1 MRYFLYFFFS
11 VFTIISANGVNVYNR
26 KLTDPELSCSRNMAS
41 YSPSEIAKRFK
52 ACSRNVVEETAIDY
66 RLSSLIERVASNS
79 HGKNILIFVVTKLEP
94 VVECAKSLIEI
105 SKVLKNSDKESVVC
119 ALNFLNEIIPFSG
132 ASDLAQKVGTVQNEC
147 NNLLKNP
154 KKFTCNKSED
164 ILSRF
169 DKQKISQVQTF
180 FLKNLS
186 FLKNVVDSAIDLLL
200 ARTFEL
206 AIGENMFYHLNNKI
220 SISIGNTTISNIV
233 TGPKLFYSQS
243 GVGKRVDSV
252 VCQRREIGEDVR
264 FVHELSHY
272 IRKVFD
278 GIIAKDFLQLLPKLN
293 FLPYRYTTN
302 SIEKIFSDDEEFRN
316 ITGIFIKN
324 NTLFFDPMTEAGY
337 VIANNKG
344 LRNSHN
350 VSFIP
355 RMPIGLLLK
364 IEELS
369 GQKLRLEEG
378 ELEYSELLNL
388 W

>member
-1 MRYFLYFFFS
+1 MRYFLYFLFS
-11 VFTIISANGVNVYNR
+11 IFTTISANGVNVYNR
-26 KLTDPELSCSRNMAS
+26 KLTDSELSCSRNMAS
-41 YSPSEIAKRFK
+41 YSPSEIANKFE
-52 ACSRNVVEETAIDY
+52 ACSRNIIQGATIDDC
-66 RLSSLIERVASNS
+66 LTSLIESVASNPC
-79 HGKNILIFVVTKLEP
+79 GKSILIFVITKLEP
-94 VVECAKSLIEI
+94 IVGCAKSLIEI
-105 SKVLKNSDKESVVC
+105 SKVLEKSDGESVAC
-119 ALNFLNEIIPFSG
+119 ALNFLNEIIPFSD
-132 ASDLAQKVGTVQNEC
+132 ASDLAQKLGTVQNEC

-164 ILSRF
+164 ILDRF
-169 DKQKISQVQTF
+169 NKQKINQLQSF
-180 FLKNLS
+180 FLKNMF
-186 FLKNVVDSAIDLLL
+186 FLKNVVDSTVNLLL
-200 ARTFEL
+200 AKTFEL
-206 AIGENMFYHLNNKI
+206 AVGENMFYHLNNKI

-233 TGPKLFYSQS
+233 TGPKLFYSQL
-243 GVGKRVDSV
+243 GVVRRVDSV
-252 VCQRREIGEDVR
+252 VCQRQEIGEDIR

-293 FLPYRYTTN
+293 FLPYRYITN
-302 SIEKIFSDDEEFRN
+302 SVEKIFSNDEEFRN
-316 ITGIFIKN
+316 ITGIFVKDN
-324 NTLFFDPMTEAGY
+324 VLFFDPMTEAGY
-337 VIANNKG
+337 VIANDKG